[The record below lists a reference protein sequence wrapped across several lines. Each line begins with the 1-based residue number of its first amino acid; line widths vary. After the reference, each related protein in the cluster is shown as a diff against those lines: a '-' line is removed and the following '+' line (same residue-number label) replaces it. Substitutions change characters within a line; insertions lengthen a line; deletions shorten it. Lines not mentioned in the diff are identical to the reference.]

1 MFSKIYSCAAFGL
14 NASLVEC
21 ELDMRNGEPRIFL
34 VGLADAAIKE
44 AIQRFISAIKN
55 SGFEYPYGK
64 RLTINLAPAHLPKEG
79 THYDLAM
86 AVGILFNAFAMPFE
100 SKNKMFIGE
109 LSLDGKV
116 KRINGLIPM
125 LMFAKENGFTEVF
138 VPAGNLSEA
147 TLVSGLKIY
156 PVKDL
161 RQTIEHL
168 LGEVLIEPCDG
179 QLDFSKYK
187 QEMNLGDY
195 DFKYVCGQREA
206 RRALEIAAAGGH
218 NLRLIGSPGSGK
230 TFMSRALLGIL
241 PDLDESEIMELTKI
255 YSVAGLLNEDNPV
268 VTQRPFRAPHHS
280 VSGVALI
287 GGGRVPKPGE
297 ITLAHRGVLFL
308 DEFAEFPRP
317 VLEALRQPLEDG
329 IVSIGRARGH
339 LTFPARFSLVAA
351 QNPCPCGYHGDP
363 HQKCTCTAN
372 HLTTYQKK
380 VSGPLLDRID
390 LHLHVLP
397 VSNNDLTK
405 NSEKR
410 NLQSAAEDS
419 QEIRKR
425 VVAARAIQRER
436 LEKYNILT
444 NAEMGSRLVR
454 EFCRLELP
462 AEEYLHKMMDSLHLS
477 ARAYY
482 RVLKVSRSIADL
494 AGDLII
500 KKTHV
505 MESLQ
510 YRLADGGENLL

>member
-21 ELDMRNGEPRIFL
+21 ELDMRNGEPKIFL
-34 VGLADAAIKE
+34 VGLADAAIRE

-125 LMFAKENGFTEVF
+125 LMFAKENGFDEVF

-147 TLVSGLKIY
+147 SLVSGLKIY

-168 LGEVLIEPCDG
+168 LGEVLIEPCEG
-179 QLDFSKYK
+179 KLDFSKYQ
-187 QEMNLGDY
+187 QELDLGDY
-195 DFKYVCGQREA
+195 DFKYVRGQREA

-241 PDLDESEIMELTKI
+241 PALSEAEIMELTKI
-255 YSVAGLLNEDNPV
+255 YSVAGLLSEENPV

-287 GGGRVPKPGE
+287 GGGRIPKPGE

-351 QNPCPCGYHGDP
+351 QNPCPCGYYGDP
-363 HQKCTCTAN
+363 HKGCTCSSN
-372 HLTTYQKK
+372 QLSIYNKK
-380 VSGPLLDRID
+380 ISGPLLDRID

-397 VSNNDLTK
+397 VENNDLTEQRGIQK
-405 NSEKR
+405 EI
-410 NLQSAAEDS
+410 SAAENS
-419 QEIRKR
+419 QQIRER
-425 VVAARAIQRER
+425 VAAARAVQQER
-436 LEKYNILT
+436 LGKYNILT

-454 EFCRLELP
+454 EFCQMELS
-462 AEEYLHKMMDSLHLS
+462 AEDYLRKMMDSLHLS

-482 RVLKVSRSIADL
+482 RILKVARSIADL
-494 AGDLII
+494 ASESII
-500 KKTHV
+500 KKSHV

-510 YRLADGGENLL
+510 YRLADGEKI